1 MTNPLDLS
9 GYMAKG
15 GREDFAR
22 ALSIRRFF
30 PNSFTYIPPVHLYF
44 LAGKIGIRSHSLRER
59 GGGCMSTGGEEEGY
73 GQVTEACII
82 LGSIFWGSK
91 FGLLRYSGGGPRGWV
106 GLKDRQIFWGK

>member
-22 ALSIRRFF
+22 ALSIRTFF

-59 GGGCMSTGGEEEGY
+59 VGGCMSTGGEEEGY

-82 LGSIFWGSK
+82 LGSIF
-91 FGLLRYSGGGPRGWV
+91 
-106 GLKDRQIFWGK
+106 